1 MLMAPPPGS
10 VPSLR
15 PRLPTLTLPLFTT
28 PPSTTGLRNG
38 KRYAVKCVDQGMSR
52 RKLEHVY
59 TEINILK
66 KLHHPCIT
74 RLVTVVEVRW
84 CGGAV
89 VRLCDCAIVRLLSC
103 YARREGPRRVACTE
117 RPVYLSANGLPYST
131 PPPHHTVPITA
142 CCLCLKHRLPAQVKM
157 ELRMVMELMEGGDL
171 FSYIV
176 QKDKLPE
183 QEASVAVW
191 RVASALSYVG

>member
-84 CGGAV
+84 CAV

-103 YARREGPRRVACTE
+103 YARREGPRRAACTE
-117 RPVYLSANGLPYST
+117 RPVYLCLP
-131 PPPHHTVPITA
+131 TA
-142 CCLCLKHRLPAQVKM
+142 CRILPPSSSPYRPRYRLLPVCLKHRLPAQVKM

>member
-1 MLMAPPPGS
+1 M
-10 VPSLR
+10 
-15 PRLPTLTLPLFTT
+15 
-28 PPSTTGLRNG
+28 
-38 KRYAVKCVDQGMSR
+38 
-52 RKLEHVY
+52 
-59 TEINILK
+59 
-66 KLHHPCIT
+66 
-74 RLVTVVEVRW
+74 
-84 CGGAV
+84 
-89 VRLCDCAIVRLLSC
+89 RLCDCAIVRLLSC
-103 YARREGPRRVACTE
+103 YARREGPRRAACTE